1 MRHHH
6 ALAVASVACASLL
19 ASGCGGAGEDTLYVS
34 VSWNDTT
41 VDLYTPTTLQPT
53 LNGFD
58 GHEARCGLT
67 SDTLPPGM
75 GLNRDCTI
83 SGTPSKT
90 GGYSFTFDVSAEDTR
105 GTVSSSGYIN
115 VQGPSAFY
123 AAQSAKVGIALNQ
136 APQFNG
142 GWTAPPAS
150 LNPVWTW
157 SVVNG
162 TLPPGLALNASTG
175 AIAGT
180 PTSAGTYSA
189 SIRGVL
195 QVGVTSYTMPNTTYM
210 LTVAP

>member
-6 ALAVASVACASLL
+6 ALAVACAAVL
-19 ASGCGGAGEDTLYVS
+19 ASGCGGGQEKLYVS
-34 VSWNDTT
+34 VHWSNTS
-41 VDLYTPTTLQPT
+41 VNLYTPTTLQPT
-53 LNGFD
+53 LSGFD

-90 GGYSFTFDVSAEDTR
+90 GGYSFNFDVSAEDTE

-123 AAQSAKVGIALNQ
+123 FAPSARVGVAVNQ
-136 APQFNG
+136 APAFSA

-150 LNPVWTW
+150 LNPIWTW
-157 SVVNG
+157 SVVGG
-162 TLPPGLALNASTG
+162 TLPPGLTLNTG
-175 AIAGT
+175 TGVVSGT
-180 PTSAGTYSA
+180 PTTIGTYSA
-189 SIRGVL
+189 SIRGTL
-195 QVGVTSYTMPNTTYM
+195 QVGLSSYTMPNVSYTQIV
-210 LTVAP
+210 LP